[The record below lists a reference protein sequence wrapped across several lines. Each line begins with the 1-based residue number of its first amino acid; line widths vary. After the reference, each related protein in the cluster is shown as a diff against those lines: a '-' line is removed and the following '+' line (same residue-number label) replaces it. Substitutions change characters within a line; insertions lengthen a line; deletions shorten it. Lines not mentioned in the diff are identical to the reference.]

1 MRARVKTQQ
10 KNDRFLRFNW
20 VSSLLASLIL
30 WGFVAAVLID
40 DKENSTPKLPT
51 DFWGWTNWITVNFTW
66 FYILTQD
73 VWFIFVIWL
82 LFTKYANIKLGKDD
96 EKPEFSD
103 FAWFSMLFS
112 CGIGVGLYY
121 WGVAEPIRHYRLSGN
136 MQKMP
141 VTNDD
146 QKAQQAIFQTLFHW
160 GLHGW
165 IPYIVIALTL
175 GVVCHRQGLPMTMRN
190 AFHPLIGDHTKGFA
204 GDVIDALSISCTTFG
219 VCTSL
224 GLGCAQINAVLA
236 RMDGSVAVNEKTQT
250 GIIWI
255 ITSIAV
261 ISVLLGLKRGIKTLS
276 LITFTLGLILMV
288 LMLVCDNT
296 WYLLNSFVE
305 AVGVY
310 MTWVI
315 QVGFNCGTWTQLNR
329 EFGSAAGEP
338 GFDYDG
344 KSKLWGKA
352 SLSDKLFDA
361 TNITT
366 TASLAQAKYDSPS
379 EMMNGWTIFYWGW
392 WISWAPFV
400 GMFIAKISKGRT
412 VGQVIKG
419 AFIAPVLFSFLWL
432 TIFGSLGIKMQR
444 ASEMALDVAVDKYD
458 WSIDCATHYTDNAP
472 SSEKAMALADK
483 GYYLLSCRGT
493 NDRILD
499 VMEPYGKLTPF
510 MHLLTLVGI
519 TLYFV
524 TSSDSGS
531 FVDDIISAQ
540 GHENPPWIQRV
551 YWAVTEG
558 ATAQALLSAT
568 DSGLSTIQAVSIVA
582 GLPYTIAICYCCT
595 SLYRALK
602 REMRD
607 EDIMS
612 QRHGFVVSS
621 LDILEL
627 YSPEDMPAQS
637 PSSGERFKS
646 NVIALFF
653 PYKGLKTAACA
664 AYGDDVSGT
673 ISAVVATCTWFTW
686 FLCLCLSGIG
696 EGTASIA
703 WMLYV
708 FFFAQVAIIRYHVRA
723 ARSIRDN
730 FLHDLFASCALYP
743 MVISQMELEAPY
755 IEQRKQV

>member
-1 MRARVKTQQ
+1 M
-10 KNDRFLRFNW
+10 
-20 VSSLLASLIL
+20 
-30 WGFVAAVLID
+30 
-40 DKENSTPKLPT
+40 
-51 DFWGWTNWITVNFTW
+51 
-66 FYILTQD
+66 
-73 VWFIFVIWL
+73 
-82 LFTKYANIKLGKDD
+82 
-96 EKPEFSD
+96 
-103 FAWFSMLFS
+103 
-112 CGIGVGLYY
+112 
-121 WGVAEPIRHYRLSGN
+121 
-136 MQKMP
+136 
-141 VTNDD
+141 
-146 QKAQQAIFQTLFHW
+146 
-160 GLHGW
+160 
-165 IPYIVIALTL
+165 
-175 GVVCHRQGLPMTMRN
+175 
-190 AFHPLIGDHTKGFA
+190 
-204 GDVIDALSISCTTFG
+204 
-219 VCTSL
+219 
-224 GLGCAQINAVLA
+224 
-236 RMDGSVAVNEKTQT
+236 
-250 GIIWI
+250 
-255 ITSIAV
+255 
-261 ISVLLGLKRGIKTLS
+261 
-276 LITFTLGLILMV
+276 
-288 LMLVCDNT
+288 
-296 WYLLNSFVE
+296 
-305 AVGVY
+305 Y

-315 QVGFNCGTWTQLNR
+315 QVGFNCDTWTQLNR

-338 GFDYDG
+338 GFDYYG

-366 TASLAQAKYDSPS
+366 TQVSQAKYDSPS

-432 TIFGSLGIKMQR
+432 TIFGSLRYQIQR
-444 ASEMALDVAVDKYD
+444 ASEMALDVAVEKYD
-458 WSIDCATHYTDNAP
+458 WSIDCATHYTKNAP

-493 NDRILD
+493 NDRILG

-510 MHLLTLVGI
+510 MHLLTFVGI

-540 GHENPPWIQRV
+540 GHENPPWIQRI

-558 ATAQALLSAT
+558 ATGASVALRF
-568 DSGLSTIQAVSIVA
+568 GRWIGTIRAVSIVA

-673 ISAVVATCTWFTW
+673 ISGCCYVHVVHVVP
-686 FLCLCLSGIG
+686 LLVL
-696 EGTASIA
+696 
-703 WMLYV
+703 
-708 FFFAQVAIIRYHVRA
+708 IRHR
-723 ARSIRDN
+723 
-730 FLHDLFASCALYP
+730 
-743 MVISQMELEAPY
+743 
-755 IEQRKQV
+755 

>member
-1 MRARVKTQQ
+1 MA
-10 KNDRFLRFNW
+10 
-20 VSSLLASLIL
+20 LI
-30 WGFVAAVLID
+30 I
-40 DKENSTPKLPT
+40 
-51 DFWGWTNWITVNFTW
+51 I
-66 FYILTQD
+66 
-73 VWFIFVIWL
+73 VI
-82 LFTKYANIKLGKDD
+82 
-96 EKPEFSD
+96 
-103 FAWFSMLFS
+103 
-112 CGIGVGLYY
+112 
-121 WGVAEPIRHYRLSGN
+121 
-136 MQKMP
+136 
-141 VTNDD
+141 
-146 QKAQQAIFQTLFHW
+146 TLFATLSVVT
-160 GLHGW
+160 GL
-165 IPYIVIALTL
+165 
-175 GVVCHRQGLPMTMRN
+175 
-190 AFHPLIGDHTKGFA
+190 
-204 GDVIDALSISCTTFG
+204 
-219 VCTSL
+219 
-224 GLGCAQINAVLA
+224 
-236 RMDGSVAVNEKTQT
+236 E
-250 GIIWI
+250 
-255 ITSIAV
+255 
-261 ISVLLGLKRGIKTLS
+261 RGIKELS
-276 LITFTLGLILMV
+276 RLAFALSSFLMMFI
-288 LMLVCDNT
+288 MLTGDTVFQLNLT
-296 WYLLNSFVE
+296 IQTMGYYIWYLPKIAFHTDAFELLDTKEYGN
-305 AVGVY
+305 G
-310 MTWVI
+310 
-315 QVGFNCGTWTQLNR
+315 GFETQ
-329 EFGSAAGEP
+329 GA
-338 GFDYDG
+338 
-344 KSKLWGKA
+344 KA
-352 SLSDKLFDA
+352 WMD
-361 TNITT
+361 T
-366 TASLAQAKYDSPS
+366 
-379 EMMNGWTIFYWGW
+379 WTIFYWGW

-400 GMFIAKISKGRT
+400 GTFLAKISRGRT

-664 AYGDDVSGT
+664 YPA
-673 ISAVVATCTWFTW
+673 SAKVPPLSRGCCTSSSSRKLRLFDTTSE
-686 FLCLCLSGIG
+686 L
-696 EGTASIA
+696 
-703 WMLYV
+703 
-708 FFFAQVAIIRYHVRA
+708 RA
-723 ARSIRDN
+723 ASEITSCTTCSHRALCIR
-730 FLHDLFASCALYP
+730 
-743 MVISQMELEAPY
+743 
-755 IEQRKQV
+755 